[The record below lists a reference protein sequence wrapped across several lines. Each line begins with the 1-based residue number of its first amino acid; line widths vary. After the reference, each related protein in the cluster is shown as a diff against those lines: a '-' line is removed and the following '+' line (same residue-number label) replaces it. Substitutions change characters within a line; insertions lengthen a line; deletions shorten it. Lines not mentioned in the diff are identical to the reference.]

1 MTTSV
6 RAWPT
11 GHRNG
16 IPVNF
21 YVWRGTPPKPRPAQ
35 PKPPRRRKPPKP
47 KPWRSANRAK
57 THCPKKHP
65 YDDANTYRY
74 PSGRRQCRACQRER
88 TQQKSQAKSAQR
100 SGVDLT
106 DPCVAAVIDALNR
119 APRQNHTRAETAQLA
134 VSALRQA
141 GLLPPNGAAQ

>member
-1 MTTSV
+1 MTTTV
-6 RAWPT
+6 RTRPT

-16 IPVNF
+16 IPVTF

-35 PKPPRRRKPPKP
+35 PKPRARKPAKP
-47 KPWRSANRAK
+47 KPWFSANRAK

-65 YDDANTYRY
+65 YDDANTYRH
-74 PSGRRQCRACQRER
+74 PSGRRQCRACRREQDQQRSR
-88 TQQKSQAKSAQR
+88 ARSIQR

-106 DPCVAAVIDALNR
+106 DPCVTAVIDAVSR
-119 APRQNHTRAETAQLA
+119 IRWQNHTRAEIAALA

-141 GLLPPNGAAQ
+141 GLLPPKGAAP